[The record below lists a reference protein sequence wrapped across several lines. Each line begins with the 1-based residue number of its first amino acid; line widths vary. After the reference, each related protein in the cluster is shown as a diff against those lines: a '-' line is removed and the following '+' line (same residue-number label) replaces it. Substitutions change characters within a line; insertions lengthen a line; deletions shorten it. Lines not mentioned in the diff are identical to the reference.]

1 MNQAPKPFIMQSY
14 TRFYIII
21 PLFFS
26 LLLVR
31 AQKTLS
37 VQNKIDSSF
46 QACFI
51 QKSSSPLILLDKS
64 LLANE
69 SLKSDYWRAYLHYHL
84 AVYLSETNE
93 KALAEEMNDLGI
105 DLLMQR
111 KSKSSEDHALLALM
125 ESFSISFKK
134 GAAFWITQRV
144 KKNAQKALEKDSLN
158 LRAYFV
164 LGSNDFYTPKQFG
177 GMKKAERYLKKAVL
191 LGKQNSKTNT
201 KPNWGH
207 SMSYELLVKLLLKQ
221 NQPQKAIK
229 WAKEG
234 LRLYPDHFPLKML
247 NDRLKTK

>member
-1 MNQAPKPFIMQSY
+1 MLGHKK
-14 TRFYIII
+14 R
-21 PLFFS
+21 PLF
-26 LLLVR
+26 
-31 AQKTLS
+31 K
-37 VQNKIDSSF
+37 NKIDASF
-46 QACFI
+46 QDCFK

-64 LLANE
+64 LLANG
-69 SLKSDYWRAYLHYHL
+69 SLESDYWRAYLHYHL
-84 AVYLSETNE
+84 AVYLSDTNE

-111 KSKSSEDHALLALM
+111 KTKSSEDHALLALM

-144 KKNAQKALEKDSLN
+144 KKNARIALEKDSLN

-177 GMKKAERYLKKAVL
+177 GMKKAEQYLKKAIL
-191 LGKQNSKTNT
+191 LGKQNSKTNG

-207 SMSYELLVKLLLKQ
+207 PSSYELLVKLLLKQ
-221 NQPQKAIK
+221 NQQQKAIK
-229 WAKEG
+229 WAEEG
-234 LRLYPDHFPLKML
+234 LHLYPNHFPLKTL